1 MLPPVVRR
9 RMITNGWRCQSAK
22 ENLIVARTTLA
33 VGRLALAAMLACGSL
48 GGWPSSASAAENFKM
63 GVVDPQVV
71 LEESKAGRRA
81 LAMLKQ
87 YAATRQKI
95 IAEGEAELRSLEK
108 LEKEL
113 KEGEGKLKEAEQQKL
128 QTRFRVKLQN
138 YQRRVQEFNQEL
150 AVKQKELVDEY
161 MEKIQGAT
169 RKVAERGG
177 YKLVVDKGSDN
188 TIKIVIY
195 HRAAIDLT
203 EKVIKEFDRQNK

>member
-22 ENLIVARTTLA
+22 ENLTVARTTLA

-48 GGWPSSASAAENFKM
+48 GGWPSIASAAENFKM

-71 LEESKAGRRA
+71 LEKSKAGRRA

-87 YAATRQKI
+87 YAAARQKI
-95 IAEGEAELRSLEK
+95 IAEDETELRS

-128 QTRFRVKLQN
+128 QTRFRVKLQS